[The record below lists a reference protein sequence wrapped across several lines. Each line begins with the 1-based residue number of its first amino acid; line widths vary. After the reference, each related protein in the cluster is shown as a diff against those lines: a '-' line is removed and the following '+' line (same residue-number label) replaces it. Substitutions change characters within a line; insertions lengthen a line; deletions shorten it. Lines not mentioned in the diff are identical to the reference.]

1 MKHLILLAFLSC
13 SVAVADQRID
23 NMSAHCERVMA
34 QGVCKVKS
42 DRSEYPSSTVL
53 VAGVGR
59 VKTDS
64 YLKIRNAGD
73 QMCNV
78 VREVCTAS
86 FDGDDCKA
94 ARALWRQN

>member
-1 MKHLILLAFLSC
+1 MKLIFLSLL
-13 SVAVADQRID
+13 SFGALAADQRIE
-23 NMSAHCERVMA
+23 NMVRNCDAVMT
-34 QGVCKVKS
+34 QGVCKVAL
-42 DRSEYPSSTVL
+42 DRKNYPNSTIL

-59 VKTDS
+59 ISTDS
-64 YLKIRNAGD
+64 YIKIKNAGD

-94 ARALWRQN
+94 ARALWRQQ

>member
-1 MKHLILLAFLSC
+1 MKTLLILSLLSFNTLA
-13 SVAVADQRID
+13 ADQRID
-23 NMSAHCERVMA
+23 NMVRHCEAVMA
-34 QGVCKVKS
+34 QGVCKVVL
-42 DRSEYPSSTVL
+42 DRKAYPNPTIL

-59 VKTDS
+59 ISTDS
-64 YLKIRNAGD
+64 YIKIKNAGD

-94 ARALWRQN
+94 ARALWRQK